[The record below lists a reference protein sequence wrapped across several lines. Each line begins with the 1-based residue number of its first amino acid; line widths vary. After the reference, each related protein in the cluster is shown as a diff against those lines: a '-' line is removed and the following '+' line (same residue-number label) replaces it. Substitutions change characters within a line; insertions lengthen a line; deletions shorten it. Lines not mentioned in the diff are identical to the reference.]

1 MPGVAEFSIRP
12 AHADEGE
19 TLREIAFEAK
29 SHWGYDR
36 AWVRSWVAQGDFSP
50 STLREREVLVADADD
65 SAVGFASLIPRG
77 EDCVL
82 DDLWITPAWIGRG
95 VGTKLFAGSA
105 ARAKELG
112 AKRLEWEAEPNAI
125 GFYEK
130 MGGEY
135 LRDSE
140 PTELGRV
147 IPVMGL
153 EL

>member
-1 MPGVAEFSIRP
+1 MLGVAELSIRS
-12 AHADEGE
+12 ARADEGE
-19 TLREIAFEAK
+19 VLREIAFEAK

-36 AWVRSWVAQGDFSP
+36 AWVRSWVAQGDFS
-50 STLREREVLVADADD
+50 SRTLREREVLVADTAGK
-65 SAVGFASLIPRG
+65 AVGFASLIPRG
-77 EDCVL
+77 DVSVL
-82 DDLWITPAWIGRG
+82 EDLWITPAWIGRG
-95 VGTKLFAGSA
+95 VGTRLFQESAG
-105 ARAKELG
+105 RAKELG

>member
-1 MPGVAEFSIRP
+1 MPGVAKLSIRP
-12 AHADEGE
+12 ARADEGE
-19 TLREIAFEAK
+19 ALREIAFAAK

-50 STLREREVLVADADD
+50 STLLEREVLVAESDGTAI
-65 SAVGFASLIPRG
+65 GFAGLIRRG
-77 EDCVL
+77 DVCVL
-82 DDLWITPAWIGRG
+82 DDLWISPGWIGRG
-95 VGTKLFAGSA
+95 VGTKLFKESVHH
-105 ARAKELG
+105 ARGLG

-140 PTELGRV
+140 LTELGRV
-147 IPVMGL
+147 LPIMGL